1 MAAKVRSRLDEELYL
16 LNDKL
21 LVLLDSTIS
30 VYSQSKEALQ
40 EMNHAKALDIVRNDT
55 EINAMDEEIND
66 MAISIMALQ
75 APVATDLRRI
85 ITALRISNHLERIA
99 DYAVNIAEYI
109 IVVKA
114 PLEEL
119 IPSVLKMIDSVVN
132 MLEVSKNVI
141 QNPDKREAQKIAE
154 MDVELDTLY
163 YKSFKRMVS
172 IIQNNI
178 EDGEAAS
185 KMVLIMKYLERAGD
199 HITNIAEEI
208 AYLDRG
214 RVYEFNKKTGVKQR
228 LLDNFE
234 DEQ

>member
-1 MAAKVRSRLDEELYL
+1 MAAKVRSKLDEELLL
-16 LNDKL
+16 LNEKL
-21 LVLLDSTIS
+21 IFLLDSTVNVFS
-30 VYSQSKEALQ
+30 NSKDALKD
-40 EMNHAKALDIVRNDT
+40 MNHSKALDIVRNDS
-55 EINAMDEEIND
+55 EINSLDEEIND

-85 ITALRISNHLERIA
+85 ITTLRISNHLERIA

-109 IVVKA
+109 IVVKS

-119 IPSVLKMIDSVVN
+119 VPSVLTMIDCVIK
-132 MLEVSKNVI
+132 MLEESKVVLA
-141 QNPDKREAQKIAE
+141 NPDKRAAQKIAD

-163 YKSFKRMVS
+163 YKSFKRMVKA
-172 IIQNNI
+172 IQNNI

-214 RVYEFNKKTGVKQR
+214 RVYEFNKKAGIKQR
-228 LLDNFE
+228 LLDE
-234 DEQ
+234 E

>member
-1 MAAKVRSRLDEELYL
+1 MAAIRSKLDEELL
-16 LNDKL
+16 SLNEKL
-21 LVLLDSTIS
+21 LFLLDATIS
-30 VYSQSKEALQ
+30 VYNSSKDALAD
-40 EMNHAKALDIVRNDT
+40 MNHSKALDIVRNDI
-55 EINAMDEEIND
+55 EINSLDEEIND

-85 ITALRISNHLERIA
+85 ITTLRISNHLERIA

-109 IVVKA
+109 IVVKN

-119 IPSVLKMIDSVVN
+119 IPAVLTMIDCVVDMLEETKSVLAH
-132 MLEVSKNVI
+132 
-141 QNPDKREAQKIAE
+141 PDKRAAQKIAD
-154 MDVELDTLY
+154 MDIELDTLY
-163 YKSFKRMVS
+163 YKSFKRMVKA
-172 IIQNNI
+172 IQSNI

-214 RVYEFNKKTGVKQR
+214 RVYEFNKKSGIKQR
-228 LLDNFE
+228 LLDE
-234 DEQ
+234 E

>member
-1 MAAKVRSRLDEELYL
+1 MATKVRSKLDEELQA

-21 LVLLDSTIS
+21 LSLLDATVT
-30 VYSQSKEALQ
+30 VYNSSKEALQ
-40 EMNHAKALDIVRNDT
+40 DMDHSKALDIVRNDT

-66 MAISIMALQ
+66 VAISIMALQ

-85 ITALRISNHLERIA
+85 ITTLRISNHLERIA

-109 IVVKA
+109 IVVKS
-114 PLEEL
+114 PLEAL
-119 IPSVLKMIDSVVN
+119 IPAVLTMIDCVVR
-132 MLEVSKNVI
+132 MLEETKVVLE
-141 QNPDKREAQKIAE
+141 NPDKRAAQKIAD

-163 YKSFKRMVS
+163 YKSFKRMVKA
-172 IIQNNI
+172 IQNNI
-178 EDGEAAS
+178 DDGEAAS

-214 RVYEFNKKTGVKQR
+214 RVYEFNKKTGIKQR
-228 LLDNFE
+228 LLDASI
-234 DEQ
+234 DEE

>member
-1 MAAKVRSRLDEELYL
+1 MAIKVRSKLDEELLL
-16 LNDKL
+16 LNEKL
-21 LVLLDSTIS
+21 LSLLDSTIT
-30 VYSQSKEALQ
+30 VFNNSKEALKD
-40 EMNHAKALDIVRNDT
+40 MDHAKALDIVRNDS
-55 EINAMDEEIND
+55 EINNMDEEIND

-85 ITALRISNHLERIA
+85 ITTLRISNHLERIS

-109 IVVKA
+109 IVVKS

-119 IPSVLKMIDSVVN
+119 VPAVLRMIDCVVK
-132 MLEVSKNVI
+132 MLEESKIVLA
-141 QNPDKREAQKIAE
+141 NPDKRAAQKIAD

-163 YKSFKRMVS
+163 YQSFKKMVKA
-172 IIQNNI
+172 IQNNI
-178 EDGEAAS
+178 KDGEAAS

-214 RVYEFNKKTGVKQR
+214 RVYEFNKKTGVKHR
-228 LLDNFE
+228 LLDNTLD
-234 DEQ
+234 DE

>member
-1 MAAKVRSRLDEELYL
+1 MAPKVRSKLDEELIA

-21 LVLLDSTIS
+21 ISLLDATTS
-30 VYSQSKEALQ
+30 VFKNAKEALAD
-40 EMNHAKALDIVRNDT
+40 MDHAKALDIVRNDA

-85 ITALRISNHLERIA
+85 ITTLRISNHLERIA
-99 DYAVNIAEYI
+99 DYGVNIAEYI
-109 IVVKA
+109 IVVKS
-114 PLEEL
+114 PLGEL
-119 IPSVLKMIDSVVN
+119 IPSVLSMIDCVVN

-141 QNPDKREAQKIAE
+141 QTPDKKEAQKIAE

-163 YKSFKRMVS
+163 YKSFKRMVE

-214 RVYEFNKKTGVKQR
+214 RVYEFNKKTGIKHR
-228 LLDNFE
+228 LLE
-234 DEQ
+234 TTVHE